1 MAKYELMVI
10 NDPFLE
16 DADQNAMIE
25 KIQEQIKRRG
35 GALTNLDPWG
45 KRRLAYPIAKKQE
58 GFYVL
63 FAFEGDGDGAAL
75 HELERTLRLDE
86 KVMRVMLTRVPKPKK
101 PAKVKAKK
109 PRPAQQHAGTEV
121 QYGGAGSR
129 TETHSAGQAGA
140 GHNQ

>member
-10 NDPFLE
+10 YDPFLE
-16 DADQNAMIE
+16 EADQSALIE
-25 KIQEQIKRRG
+25 KTQEQVKRRG
-35 GALTNLDPWG
+35 GSLANVDTWG
-45 KRRLAYPIAKKQE
+45 KRRLAYPIAKKHE
-58 GFYVL
+58 GYYVL
-63 FAFEGDGDGAAL
+63 FAFEAPGEGPAL

-109 PRPAQQHAGTEV
+109 PRPAQQQQAGTEV
-121 QYGGAGSR
+121 QYGAGSR